1 MSQRIAK
8 YEVVEKIAEG
18 GFGTVYKAR
27 DPFIKRLVAIKTCS
41 VADEEM
47 ARRFFREAEIAGRF
61 DHPNVTIVHDF
72 GVEDQT
78 AYLVQ
83 EYLSGEDLLQKI
95 RRRDPIPLK
104 QRVDWLLQVANGLAY
119 AHAQQVIHRDI
130 KPANLRVWRPDM
142 SRSSTSASPSSP
154 TPPPS

>member
-1 MSQRIAK
+1 
-8 YEVVEKIAEG
+8 
-18 GFGTVYKAR
+18 
-27 DPFIKRLVAIKTCS
+27 LAIKTCS

-95 RRRDPIPLK
+95 ESGKI
-104 QRVDWLLQVANGLAY
+104 
-119 AHAQQVIHRDI
+119 
-130 KPANLRVWRPDM
+130 
-142 SRSSTSASPSSP
+142 
-154 TPPPS
+154 